1 MSKWMAQLDGTK
13 KLSEFTIPGT
23 HDSCALIGG
32 LGDFAK
38 CQSMSLEDQ
47 LKSGVRFVDIRC
59 RHIDNLFAI
68 HHGMVY
74 QKLMFDNV
82 LETCIK
88 FLQENSSECIIM
100 SVKEEYES
108 HNCTNQFH
116 ETFSSYVQKNRFIWY
131 LEDTIPTLDKVR
143 GKIVLIRRFVGSGS
157 GIDANPWAD
166 NAIFEINNNA
176 KLKIQDVYHI
186 DSPWG
191 TISDKWNKIQ
201 YFLDE
206 AQKGSKD
213 VLYINYASAEQIPLN
228 TQSSIASEINS
239 KFIFNND
246 GLRLGI
252 IATDFCNS
260 SLNAILAQT
269 NSPYKIPLLHIG
281 GHKTKSSPFVSG
293 DWVYF
298 QGTDDKL
305 WKIKNDGSGTYHIG
319 AGNPYV
325 IPFFGCSTKSSPFV
339 AGDYVYFQG
348 MNDGLCKVKNDG
360 TGYYNIGGHKTK
372 SSPFVSG
379 DWVYFQ
385 GTDDKLWK
393 IKNDGSSNYHI
404 GGHYTKATP
413 FVAGD
418 WVYFQGTDDKLW
430 KIKNDGSSNYH
441 IGGHYTEATP
451 FVAGDYIYF
460 QGTDD
465 KLWRR
470 IC

>member
-1 MSKWMAQLDGTK
+1 MTTQVNLSKWMAQLNGALT
-13 KLSEFTIPGT
+13 LTEFTIPGT

-32 LGDFAK
+32 LGDFAN

-74 QKLMFDNV
+74 QKLIFDNV

-116 ETFSSYVQKNRFIWY
+116 ETFSAYVQKNRFMWY

-143 GKIVLIRRFVGSGS
+143 GKIVLIRRFGSGS

-186 DSPWG
+186 DSPLG
-191 TISDKWNKIQ
+191 TISDKWDKIKSL
-201 YFLDE
+201 LDE
-206 AQKGSKD
+206 AQNESKEA
-213 VLYINYASAEQIPLN
+213 LYINYTSAEQVLMMRTPE
-228 TQSSIASEINS
+228 SIADDINP
-239 KFIFNND
+239 KLLDYILAAKD
-246 GLRLGI
+246 GKRLGI
-252 IATDFCNS
+252 LAMDFCPS
-260 SLNAILAQT
+260 SINEILVQT
-269 NSPYKIPLLHIG
+269 NSPYKIPCRNIG
-281 GHKTKSSPFVSG
+281 GHFTKSSPFVAG

-305 WKIKNDGSGTYHIG
+305 WKVKTDGSGTSH
-319 AGNPYV
+319 
-325 IPFFGCSTKSSPFV
+325 
-339 AGDYVYFQG
+339 
-348 MNDGLCKVKNDG
+348 
-360 TGYYNIGGHKTK
+360 IGGHKTK
-372 SSPFVSG
+372 SS
-379 DWVYFQ
+379 
-385 GTDDKLWK
+385 
-393 IKNDGSSNYHI
+393 
-404 GGHYTKATP
+404 P

-430 KIKNDGSSNYH
+430 KIKTDGGDNSH
-441 IGGHYTEATP
+441 IGGHKTKSSP
-451 FVAGDYIYF
+451 FVAGDWVYFQGTDDKLWKIKTDGGDNSHIREHYTKSRPFVVGEWVYF

-465 KLWRR
+465 KLWR
-470 IC
+470 IIS